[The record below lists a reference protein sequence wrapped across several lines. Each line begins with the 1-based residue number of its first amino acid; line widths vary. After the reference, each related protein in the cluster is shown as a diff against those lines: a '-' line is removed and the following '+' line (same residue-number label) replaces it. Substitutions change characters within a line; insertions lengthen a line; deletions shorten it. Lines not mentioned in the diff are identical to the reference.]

1 MELNESKPE
10 WSIEKFLAV
19 VVTKK
24 CLAIV
29 SSKDEEKVSL
39 LTA

>member
-1 MELNESKPE
+1 MELNKRKPE